1 MTVAIYYISHTASN
15 VLQMPDLDYI
25 EEPIQVSFHSSGGE
39 FLDFDQAY
47 GFSLSVPSMAVPKGQ
62 EVNLKIGVC
71 CYGPFSISE
80 HYLLASDFAVVVAD
94 NKFVKP
100 VTVTMDHCLVLP
112 EYVRCSNVVVLKA
125 NHRNI
130 TEDGFYT
137 FEELSYPDFVPDSVV
152 PDSTKLTFEIED
164 FCILCATLRLDISQG
179 KMIPPS
185 PIHLSSLEHIDDDNP
200 SSATSSFD
208 EPTGVERSHSMES
221 RPPPIVLRVSST
233 SSESGVDP
241 SASPQKPPYN
251 LRKRKS
257 DSLEKDSVQ
266 IPPQQHTFSAKSK
279 RLARRKLRNLEQGE
293 GGMGKRLC
301 RVEYAAVLFQNEAKV
316 I

>member
-1 MTVAIYYISHTASN
+1 M
-15 VLQMPDLDYI
+15 
-25 EEPIQVSFHSSGGE
+25 SFQSIGGE
-39 FLDFDQAY
+39 FSDFAQAY
-47 GFSLSVPSMAVPKGQ
+47 GFFLSVPPMAVPDGQ
-62 EVNLKIGVC
+62 KVNLKMGLC

-94 NKFVKP
+94 NKFIKP
-100 VTVTMDHCLVLP
+100 VTVMMDHSLVLP

-137 FEELSYPDFVPDSVV
+137 FEELTYPDFVPDSVV

-200 SSATSSFD
+200 SSSTSSFD
-208 EPTGVERSHSMES
+208 EPTGVERSHSMDS
-221 RPPPIVLRVSST
+221 HPPPTVLRVSST
-233 SSESGVDP
+233 SSESSVDP
-241 SASPQKPPYN
+241 SGSPQKLSCN
-251 LRKRKS
+251 LRKQKS
-257 DSLEKDSVQ
+257 DSLEKGAVL
-266 IPPQQHTFSAKSK
+266 ITPQQHTTSAKSK

-293 GGMGKRLC
+293 GGTGKRLC

-316 I
+316 IQSDEYQFVIFVTINCPVANKVCMC